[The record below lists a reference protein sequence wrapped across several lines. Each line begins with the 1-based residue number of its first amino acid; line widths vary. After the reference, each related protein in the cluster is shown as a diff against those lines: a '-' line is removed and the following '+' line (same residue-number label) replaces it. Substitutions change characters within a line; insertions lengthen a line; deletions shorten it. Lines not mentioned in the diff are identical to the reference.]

1 MYMYIQKS
9 VACHILVCTTTDS
22 ICIFIAKV
30 EKLTH
35 IFHDASQML
44 SSASSLPA
52 MVKVTAKSD
61 QFVANLRQ
69 TIQLV
74 EVMQAK
80 GIGNLSQWKQR
91 YLLARHMA
99 YIYLARVNC
108 YKYITYKI
116 PRLNMSVM
124 MCPNFYHRLLD
135 LNMKATRF
143 RADVD
148 KKKALIVNNRAP
160 LLLQKA
166 AFVSEYLRDAKVR
179 ICVPLKS
186 STNSDLR
193 FKTHG
198 PGAPWM
204 PITWPT
210 QVQKTFA
217 EDVMFSEAFACVAQ
231 FLSFFE
237 LGYVLHYIN
246 SQLQSH
252 IGLYM
257 LYCTDHRIVY
267 NVNFNTR
274 FLVLTVNRSS

>member
-1 MYMYIQKS
+1 MFRTPLYYNMYTQKS
-9 VACHILVCTTTDS
+9 VACHILLRVSTDI
-22 ICIFIAKV
+22 ICIFIVKV

-91 YLLARHMA
+91 YLLSYLLARHVA
-99 YIYLARVNC
+99 YIRLAQFNSYEC
-108 YKYITYKI
+108 IIMCKI
-116 PRLNMSVM
+116 LRLNKLVM
-124 MCPNFYHRLLD
+124 LHPNLCHRLLD

-179 ICVPLKS
+179 ICVPSKT
-186 STNSDLR
+186 STNSNFCLETRGPAPPGCQLLGQLR
-193 FKTHG
+193 FDRILAKDENNT
-198 PGAPWM
+198 GA
-204 PITWPT
+204 
-210 QVQKTFA
+210 A
-217 EDVMFSEAFACVAQ
+217 
-231 FLSFFE
+231 
-237 LGYVLHYIN
+237 
-246 SQLQSH
+246 
-252 IGLYM
+252 
-257 LYCTDHRIVY
+257 
-267 NVNFNTR
+267 
-274 FLVLTVNRSS
+274 